1 MMWRVLTIVAVA
13 LISNQLKA
21 LSWSDLWF
29 TPNQQAQ
36 HLMEKGQFA
45 KAKDLFERNDWAASA
60 AYRAGDYEQAAKL
73 FNELKTE
80 QGYYNQGNA
89 LAHLGKYEEA
99 IRAYDKALAFN
110 PNNQDALYNRKLI
123 SELLKKDKEKKKSQ
137 NQQDKDQQNKDQQNK
152 DQQNQGQ
159 QNQDK
164 QNKDQQNQDQQNQDK
179 QNKDQQNQ
187 GQQNQDKQNKDQ
199 QNQDQQNQDKQNKN
213 QQNQDQQNQDKQN
226 KNQQNQDQQNQDKQ
240 NKNQQNRDQQ
250 NKAQQNKNQNKK
262 NDKQEG
268 EIQSE
273 SNQEKQLAKEQWL
286 RLIPDDP
293 GGLMREKFL
302 RDHLRR
308 ERGWYQ

>member
-1 MMWRVLTIVAVA
+1 MMWRVLTIVAAA
-13 LISNQLKA
+13 LMSNQLKA
-21 LSWSDLWF
+21 FSWSDLWF

-110 PNNQDALYNRKLI
+110 PNNQDALYNRQLI

-137 NQQDKDQQNKDQQNK
+137 NQQDKDQQNKDQQN
-152 DQQNQGQ
+152 
-159 QNQDK
+159 QD
-164 QNKDQQNQDQQNQDK
+164 
-179 QNKDQQNQ
+179 
-187 GQQNQDKQNKDQ
+187 QQNQDKQNKDQ

-213 QQNQDQQNQDKQN
+213 QQNQDQQNQDKQD
-226 KNQQNQDQQNQDKQ
+226 KNQQNQEQQNQDKQ
-240 NKNQQNRDQQ
+240 NKDQQNREQQ
-250 NKAQQNKNQNKK
+250 NKAQQNKDQNKK

>member
-1 MMWRVLTIVAVA
+1 MMWRLLTIVAVV
-13 LISNQLKA
+13 LMSNQLKA
-21 LSWSDLWF
+21 FSWSDLWF

-45 KAKDLFERNDWAASA
+45 QAKDLFERNDWAASA

-99 IRAYDKALAFN
+99 IQAYDKALAFN

-137 NQQDKDQQNKDQQNK
+137 NQQDKDQQNKDQQN
-152 DQQNQGQ
+152 
-159 QNQDK
+159 
-164 QNKDQQNQDQQNQDK
+164 QDQQNQDK
-179 QNKDQQNQ
+179 QNKDE
-187 GQQNQDKQNKDQ
+187 
-199 QNQDQQNQDKQNKN
+199 QNQDQQN
-213 QQNQDQQNQDKQN
+213 
-226 KNQQNQDQQNQDKQ
+226 
-240 NKNQQNRDQQ
+240 
-250 NKAQQNKNQNKK
+250 KAQKNKDLNKK

-268 EIQSE
+268 ETQSE

>member
-1 MMWRVLTIVAVA
+1 MIWRVLTIVAVA

-21 LSWSDLWF
+21 FSWSDLWF

-137 NQQDKDQQNKDQQNK
+137 NQQDKDQQNKDQQN
-152 DQQNQGQ
+152 
-159 QNQDK
+159 QD
-164 QNKDQQNQDQQNQDK
+164 
-179 QNKDQQNQ
+179 
-187 GQQNQDKQNKDQ
+187 QQNQDKQNKDQ

-240 NKNQQNRDQQ
+240 NKDQQNQDQQNQDKQNKDQQNQDQQ

>member
-1 MMWRVLTIVAVA
+1 MMWRVLTIVAAA

-21 LSWSDLWF
+21 FSWSDLWF

-137 NQQDKDQQNKDQQNK
+137 NQQDKDQQNQD
-152 DQQNQGQ
+152 Q

-179 QNKDQQNQ
+179 QK
-187 GQQNQDKQNKDQ
+187 KDQ
-199 QNQDQQNQDKQNKN
+199 QNQDQQNQDKQNK
-213 QQNQDQQNQDKQN
+213 
-226 KNQQNQDQQNQDKQ
+226 
-240 NKNQQNRDQQ
+240 
-250 NKAQQNKNQNKK
+250 AQQNKVQNKK

-273 SNQEKQLAKEQWL
+273 ANQEKQLAKEQWL

>member
-137 NQQDKDQQNKDQQNK
+137 NQQDKDQQNKDQQNQ
-152 DQQNQGQ
+152 DQ

-187 GQQNQDKQNKDQ
+187 DQQNQDKQNKDQ
-199 QNQDQQNQDKQNKN
+199 QNQDQQNQDKQNKD

-226 KNQQNQDQQNQDKQ
+226 KD
-240 NKNQQNRDQQ
+240 QQNRDQQ

>member
-1 MMWRVLTIVAVA
+1 MMWRVLTIVAA
-13 LISNQLKA
+13 TLISNQLKA
-21 LSWSDLWF
+21 FSWSDLWF

-137 NQQDKDQQNKDQQNK
+137 NQQDKDQQNKDQQN
-152 DQQNQGQ
+152 
-159 QNQDK
+159 QD
-164 QNKDQQNQDQQNQDK
+164 
-179 QNKDQQNQ
+179 
-187 GQQNQDKQNKDQ
+187 QQNQDKQNKDQ

-240 NKNQQNRDQQ
+240 NKDQQNRDQQ
-250 NKAQQNKNQNKK
+250 NQAQQNKDQNKK

>member
-1 MMWRVLTIVAVA
+1 MMWRVLTIVAAA
-13 LISNQLKA
+13 LMSNQLKA
-21 LSWSDLWF
+21 FSWSDLWF

-110 PNNQDALYNRKLI
+110 PNNQDALYNRQLI

-137 NQQDKDQQNKDQQNK
+137 NQQDKDQQNKDQQNQ
-152 DQQNQGQ
+152 DQ

-164 QNKDQQNQDQQNQDK
+164 QNKDQQNQDQQN
-179 QNKDQQNQ
+179 
-187 GQQNQDKQNKDQ
+187 
-199 QNQDQQNQDKQNKN
+199 
-213 QQNQDQQNQDKQN
+213 
-226 KNQQNQDQQNQDKQ
+226 
-240 NKNQQNRDQQ
+240 
-250 NKAQQNKNQNKK
+250 
-262 NDKQEG
+262 
-268 EIQSE
+268 
-273 SNQEKQLAKEQWL
+273 
-286 RLIPDDP
+286 
-293 GGLMREKFL
+293 
-302 RDHLRR
+302 
-308 ERGWYQ
+308 

>member
-1 MMWRVLTIVAVA
+1 MIWRVLTIVAVA

-21 LSWSDLWF
+21 FSWSDLWF

-99 IRAYDKALAFN
+99 IRAYDKVLAFN

-137 NQQDKDQQNKDQQNK
+137 NQQDKDQ
-152 DQQNQGQ
+152 
-159 QNQDK
+159 
-164 QNKDQQNQDQQNQDK
+164 
-179 QNKDQQNQ
+179 
-187 GQQNQDKQNKDQ
+187 QNKDQ

-240 NKNQQNRDQQ
+240 NKNQQNQDQQNQDKQNKDQQNQDQQNQDKQNKDQQNRDQQ

>member
-1 MMWRVLTIVAVA
+1 MIWRVLTIVAVA

-21 LSWSDLWF
+21 FSWSDLWF

-89 LAHLGKYEEA
+89 LAHSGKYEEA

-137 NQQDKDQQNKDQQNK
+137 NQQDKDQQNKDQQN
-152 DQQNQGQ
+152 
-159 QNQDK
+159 
-164 QNKDQQNQDQQNQDK
+164 QDQQNQDK
-179 QNKDQQNQ
+179 QNKN
-187 GQQNQDKQNKDQ
+187 Q

-240 NKNQQNRDQQ
+240 NKDQQNQDQQNQDKQNKDQQNRDQQ

>member
-1 MMWRVLTIVAVA
+1 MMWRVLAIVAVS

-21 LSWSDLWF
+21 LSWSDLWL

-45 KAKDLFERNDWAASA
+45 KAKDIFERNDWAASA

-89 LAHLGKYEEA
+89 LAHMGKYEEA

-123 SELLKKDKEKKKSQ
+123 SELLKKDKEKKK
-137 NQQDKDQQNKDQQNK
+137 NQD
-152 DQQNQGQ
+152 Q

-187 GQQNQDKQNKDQ
+187 DQQNQDKQNKDQ
-199 QNQDQQNQDKQNKN
+199 QNQNQKNQDKQNKDQQNQNQQNQDKQNKDQQNKDQQNQDKQNKE
-213 QQNQDQQNQDKQN
+213 QQKQSQQNQDKQN
-226 KNQQNQDQQNQDKQ
+226 K
-240 NKNQQNRDQQ
+240 DQQ
-250 NKAQQNKNQNKK
+250 NKAEQNKDQNKK

-268 EIQSE
+268 EIQSG

>member
-1 MMWRVLTIVAVA
+1 MIWRVLTIVAVA

-21 LSWSDLWF
+21 FSWSDLWF

-137 NQQDKDQQNKDQQNK
+137 NQQDKDQQNKDQQN
-152 DQQNQGQ
+152 
-159 QNQDK
+159 
-164 QNKDQQNQDQQNQDK
+164 QDQQNQDK
-179 QNKDQQNQ
+179 QNKN
-187 GQQNQDKQNKDQ
+187 Q

-240 NKNQQNRDQQ
+240 NKDQQNRDQQ

>member
-1 MMWRVLTIVAVA
+1 MMWRVLTIVAAA

-21 LSWSDLWF
+21 FSWSDLWF

-137 NQQDKDQQNKDQQNK
+137 NQQDKDQQNQDQQNQDKQNK
-152 DQQNQGQ
+152 DQQNQDQQNQDKQNKDQRNQDQQNQDKQNKDQQNQDKQNQDKQNKNQQNQDQ

-187 GQQNQDKQNKDQ
+187 
-199 QNQDQQNQDKQNKN
+199 DQQNQDKQNK
-213 QQNQDQQNQDKQN
+213 
-226 KNQQNQDQQNQDKQ
+226 
-240 NKNQQNRDQQ
+240 
-250 NKAQQNKNQNKK
+250 AQQNKVQNKK

-273 SNQEKQLAKEQWL
+273 ANQEKQLAKEQWL

>member
-179 QNKDQQNQ
+179 QNK
-187 GQQNQDKQNKDQ
+187 
-199 QNQDQQNQDKQNKN
+199 N

>member
-199 QNQDQQNQDKQNKN
+199 QNQGQQNQDKQNKN

>member
-1 MMWRVLTIVAVA
+1 MMWRILAIVAVSF
-13 LISNQLKA
+13 ISNQLKA
-21 LSWSDLWF
+21 FSWSDLWF
-29 TPNQQAQ
+29 TPDQQAQ

-45 KAKDLFERNDWAASA
+45 KAKDIFERNDWAASA
-60 AYRAGDYEQAAKL
+60 AYRAGDYERAAKL

-99 IRAYDKALAFN
+99 IQAYDKALTLN

-123 SELLKKDKEKKKSQ
+123 SELLMKDKEKKKNQ
-137 NQQDKDQQNKDQQNK
+137 N
-152 DQQNQGQ
+152 Q

-164 QNKDQQNQDQQNQDK
+164 QNKDQQNQNQQNQDRQNKDQQNQNQQNQDKQNQDQQNQSQQNQDK

-187 GQQNQDKQNKDQ
+187 NQQNQDKQNKDQ
-199 QNQDQQNQDKQNKN
+199 QNKAEQNK
-213 QQNQDQQNQDKQN
+213 D
-226 KNQQNQDQQNQDKQ
+226 
-240 NKNQQNRDQQ
+240 
-250 NKAQQNKNQNKK
+250 QNKK

-268 EIQSE
+268 EIQSG

>member
-187 GQQNQDKQNKDQ
+187 
-199 QNQDQQNQDKQNKN
+199 DQQNQDKQNKN

>member
-1 MMWRVLTIVAVA
+1 MMWRVLAIVAAA

-21 LSWSDLWF
+21 FSWSDLWF
-29 TPNQQAQ
+29 TPDQQAQ

-45 KAKDLFERNDWAASA
+45 KAKDIFERNDWAASA
-60 AYRAGDYEQAAKL
+60 AYRAGDYERAAKL

-99 IRAYDKALAFN
+99 IRAYDKALALN

-123 SELLKKDKEKKKSQ
+123 SELLKKDKEKKKNQ
-137 NQQDKDQQNKDQQNK
+137 NQQNQDKQNQDQQNQNQQNQDKQNK
-152 DQQNQGQ
+152 DQQNQSQ
-159 QNQDK
+159 QNQDR

-179 QNKDQQNQ
+179 QNQDQQNQ
-187 GQQNQDKQNKDQ
+187 NQQNQDKQNQDQ
-199 QNQDQQNQDKQNKN
+199 QNQSQQNQDKQN
-213 QQNQDQQNQDKQN
+213 Q
-226 KNQQNQDQQNQDKQ
+226 
-240 NKNQQNRDQQ
+240 DQQ
-250 NKAQQNKNQNKK
+250 NKAEQNKDQNKK

-268 EIQSE
+268 EIQSG

>member
-1 MMWRVLTIVAVA
+1 MMWRVLTIVGAA

-21 LSWSDLWF
+21 FSWSDLWF

-137 NQQDKDQQNKDQQNK
+137 NQQDKDQQNKDQQN
-152 DQQNQGQ
+152 
-159 QNQDK
+159 
-164 QNKDQQNQDQQNQDK
+164 
-179 QNKDQQNQ
+179 
-187 GQQNQDKQNKDQ
+187 
-199 QNQDQQNQDKQNKN
+199 QDQQNQDKQNKN

-226 KNQQNQDQQNQDKQ
+226 KNQQNQGQQNQDKQ
-240 NKNQQNRDQQ
+240 NKNQQNQGQQNQDKQNKDQQNRDQQ
-250 NKAQQNKNQNKK
+250 NKAQQNKDQNKK

>member
-1 MMWRVLTIVAVA
+1 MMWRVLTIVAAA

-21 LSWSDLWF
+21 FSWSDLWF

-137 NQQDKDQQNKDQQNK
+137 NQQDKDQQNKDQQN
-152 DQQNQGQ
+152 
-159 QNQDK
+159 
-164 QNKDQQNQDQQNQDK
+164 
-179 QNKDQQNQ
+179 
-187 GQQNQDKQNKDQ
+187 
-199 QNQDQQNQDKQNKN
+199 QDQQNQDKQNKN

-240 NKNQQNRDQQ
+240 NKNQQNQGQQNQDKQNKDQQNRDQQ
-250 NKAQQNKNQNKK
+250 NKAQQNKDQNKK

>member
-137 NQQDKDQQNKDQQNK
+137 NQQDKDQQNKDQQNQ
-152 DQQNQGQ
+152 DQ

-187 GQQNQDKQNKDQ
+187 DQQNQDKQNKDQ
-199 QNQDQQNQDKQNKN
+199 QNQDQQNQDKQNK
-213 QQNQDQQNQDKQN
+213 D
-226 KNQQNQDQQNQDKQ
+226 
-240 NKNQQNRDQQ
+240 QQNRDQQ

>member
-1 MMWRVLTIVAVA
+1 MMWRVLTILAAA

-21 LSWSDLWF
+21 FSWSDLWF

-60 AYRAGDYEQAAKL
+60 TYRAGDYEQAAKL

-137 NQQDKDQQNKDQQNK
+137 NQQDKDQR
-152 DQQNQGQ
+152 
-159 QNQDK
+159 
-164 QNKDQQNQDQQNQDK
+164 NQDQQNQDK

-187 GQQNQDKQNKDQ
+187 DQQNQDKQNKDQ

-240 NKNQQNRDQQ
+240 NKDQQNQDQQNQDKQNKDQQNQDQQ
-250 NKAQQNKNQNKK
+250 NKAQQNKDQNKK

>member
-21 LSWSDLWF
+21 FSWSDLWF

-137 NQQDKDQQNKDQQNK
+137 NQQDKDQQNKDQQN
-152 DQQNQGQ
+152 
-159 QNQDK
+159 QD
-164 QNKDQQNQDQQNQDK
+164 
-179 QNKDQQNQ
+179 
-187 GQQNQDKQNKDQ
+187 QQNQDKQNKDQ

-226 KNQQNQDQQNQDKQ
+226 KDQQNQDQQNQDKQNKNQQNQDQQNQDKQ
-240 NKNQQNRDQQ
+240 NKDQQNRDQQ

>member
-1 MMWRVLTIVAVA
+1 MIWRVLTIVAVA

-21 LSWSDLWF
+21 FSWSDLWF

-137 NQQDKDQQNKDQQNK
+137 NQQDKDQQNKDQQN
-152 DQQNQGQ
+152 
-159 QNQDK
+159 
-164 QNKDQQNQDQQNQDK
+164 
-179 QNKDQQNQ
+179 
-187 GQQNQDKQNKDQ
+187 
-199 QNQDQQNQDKQNKN
+199 QDQQNQDKQNKN

-240 NKNQQNRDQQ
+240 NKNQQNQDQQNQDQQNQDKQNKDQQNRDQQ

>member
-13 LISNQLKA
+13 LISNQIKA

-137 NQQDKDQQNKDQQNK
+137 NQQDKDQQNKDQQNQ
-152 DQQNQGQ
+152 DQ

-187 GQQNQDKQNKDQ
+187 GQQNQDKQNKD
-199 QNQDQQNQDKQNKN
+199 
-213 QQNQDQQNQDKQN
+213 
-226 KNQQNQDQQNQDKQ
+226 QQNQDQQNQDKQ

>member
-179 QNKDQQNQ
+179 QNK
-187 GQQNQDKQNKDQ
+187 
-199 QNQDQQNQDKQNKN
+199 N

-226 KNQQNQDQQNQDKQ
+226 KNQQNQ
-240 NKNQQNRDQQ
+240 DQQ

>member
-1 MMWRVLTIVAVA
+1 MMWRVLTIVAAA

-21 LSWSDLWF
+21 FSWSDLWF

-137 NQQDKDQQNKDQQNK
+137 NQQDKDQQNQD
-152 DQQNQGQ
+152 Q

-179 QNKDQQNQ
+179 QNK
-187 GQQNQDKQNKDQ
+187 
-199 QNQDQQNQDKQNKN
+199 
-213 QQNQDQQNQDKQN
+213 
-226 KNQQNQDQQNQDKQ
+226 
-240 NKNQQNRDQQ
+240 
-250 NKAQQNKNQNKK
+250 AQQNKVQNKK

-273 SNQEKQLAKEQWL
+273 ANQEKQLAKEQWL

>member
-13 LISNQLKA
+13 LISNQIKA

-137 NQQDKDQQNKDQQNK
+137 NQQDKDQQNKDQQNQ
-152 DQQNQGQ
+152 DQ

-187 GQQNQDKQNKDQ
+187 GQQNQDKQNKD
-199 QNQDQQNQDKQNKN
+199 

>member
-1 MMWRVLTIVAVA
+1 MMWRVLTIVAAA

-21 LSWSDLWF
+21 FSWSDLWF

-137 NQQDKDQQNKDQQNK
+137 NQQDKDQQNQDK
-152 DQQNQGQ
+152 

-164 QNKDQQNQDQQNQDK
+164 QNKDQQNQDQQNQ
-179 QNKDQQNQ
+179 
-187 GQQNQDKQNKDQ
+187 GKQNKDQ

-226 KNQQNQDQQNQDKQ
+226 KDQQNQDQQNQDQQ
-240 NKNQQNRDQQ
+240 NKDTQ
-250 NKAQQNKNQNKK
+250 NKAQQNKDQNKK

>member
-1 MMWRVLTIVAVA
+1 MMWRVLTIVAAA

-21 LSWSDLWF
+21 FSWSDLWF

-137 NQQDKDQQNKDQQNK
+137 NQQDKDQQNQDK
-152 DQQNQGQ
+152 

-187 GQQNQDKQNKDQ
+187 DQ
-199 QNQDQQNQDKQNKN
+199 QNQDQQNKDT
-213 QQNQDQQNQDKQN
+213 
-226 KNQQNQDQQNQDKQ
+226 
-240 NKNQQNRDQQ
+240 Q
-250 NKAQQNKNQNKK
+250 NKAQQNKDQNKK

>member
-1 MMWRVLTIVAVA
+1 MMWRVLTIVAAA

-21 LSWSDLWF
+21 FSWSDLWF

-137 NQQDKDQQNKDQQNK
+137 NQQDKDQQNQD
-152 DQQNQGQ
+152 Q

-179 QNKDQQNQ
+179 QNKDQRNQDQQNQ
-187 GQQNQDKQNKDQ
+187 DKQNKDQQNQDKQNQDKQNKNQQNQDQQNQDKQNKDQ
-199 QNQDQQNQDKQNKN
+199 QNQDQQNQDKQNK
-213 QQNQDQQNQDKQN
+213 
-226 KNQQNQDQQNQDKQ
+226 
-240 NKNQQNRDQQ
+240 
-250 NKAQQNKNQNKK
+250 AQQNKVQNKK

-273 SNQEKQLAKEQWL
+273 ANQEKQLAKEQWL

>member
-1 MMWRVLTIVAVA
+1 MIWRVLTIVAVA

-21 LSWSDLWF
+21 FSWSDLWF

-137 NQQDKDQQNKDQQNK
+137 NQQDKDQQNKDQQN
-152 DQQNQGQ
+152 
-159 QNQDK
+159 QD
-164 QNKDQQNQDQQNQDK
+164 
-179 QNKDQQNQ
+179 
-187 GQQNQDKQNKDQ
+187 QQNQDKQNKDQ

-213 QQNQDQQNQDKQN
+213 HQNQDQQNQDKQNKDQQNQDQQNKDKQNKDQQNQDQQNQDKQN
-226 KNQQNQDQQNQDKQ
+226 KD
-240 NKNQQNRDQQ
+240 QQNRDQQ

>member
-1 MMWRVLTIVAVA
+1 MMWRVLTIVGAA

-21 LSWSDLWF
+21 FSWSDLWF

-60 AYRAGDYEQAAKL
+60 AYRAGEYEQAAKL

-137 NQQDKDQQNKDQQNK
+137 NQQDKEQ
-152 DQQNQGQ
+152 
-159 QNQDK
+159 

-179 QNKDQQNQ
+179 Q
-187 GQQNQDKQNKDQ
+187 
-199 QNQDQQNQDKQNKN
+199 
-213 QQNQDQQNQDKQN
+213 
-226 KNQQNQDQQNQDKQ
+226 
-240 NKNQQNRDQQ
+240 
-250 NKAQQNKNQNKK
+250 
-262 NDKQEG
+262 
-268 EIQSE
+268 
-273 SNQEKQLAKEQWL
+273 
-286 RLIPDDP
+286 
-293 GGLMREKFL
+293 
-302 RDHLRR
+302 
-308 ERGWYQ
+308 